1 MVDNNIEILKI
12 YYDEFKYRHQHYWM
26 IFFRSSAAILLLILS
41 PFIYGEKVKS
51 IGNLILFLPV
61 FAIILSIVS
70 YFLLDAEYRRLN
82 AVNETMKSLRNRIG
96 KEVEMENVKPSSITK
111 SVGEYVNFLFFISFL
126 ILSVLDI
133 IVIWW
138 YNAD

>member
-61 FAIILSIVS
+61 FGIILSIVS